1 MALETGTYISD
12 LVSTNPAGS
21 DALAFADDHLRLIK
35 STLKNTFPN
44 ITGAVTLNQA
54 QLNTAMPIG
63 GIIMWSQA
71 SIPSG
76 WALCNG
82 QTVVRSDGGG
92 NITTPNLLDR
102 FIVGAGY
109 SYGIDTSGGA
119 AFTTLNTNQLPS
131 HSHTAF
137 ATPAGDH
144 YHNVNGNTSSVGDH
158 THGQQ
163 NLGSVQAGDDNGGA
177 NVAVNTG
184 YSSGRFQSPTLGAG
198 GHFHT
203 FDVNSSTTGSHGH
216 DITIGNTGLGSAID
230 NRPPYFALYY
240 IMKV

>member
-82 QTVVRSDGGG
+82 QTVARSDGGG

-102 FIVGAGY
+102 FIVGAGN
-109 SYGIDTSGGA
+109 SYGLNAAAGNALISLNTSQLPAHSHGVNDPGHAHAVTDPGHHHNISDPGHHHDVYYNGGSGGLNGFSGPVGSSTLKTNSGEA
-119 AFTTLNTNQLPS
+119 TTGIQILNTQ
-131 HSHTAF
+131 TAIGIN
-137 ATPAGDH
+137 AGGT
-144 YHNVNGNTSSVGDH
+144 NVSI
-158 THGQQ
+158 Q
-163 NLGSVQAGDDNGGA
+163 
-177 NVAVNTG
+177 NTG
-184 YSSGRFQSPTLGAG
+184 SGA
-198 GHFHT
+198 
-203 FDVNSSTTGSHGH
+203 
-216 DITIGNTGLGSAID
+216 AID
-230 NRPPYFALYY
+230 IRPPYFALYY